1 MRPKLRPQK
10 IPYIFIKLLKF
21 IDIMAKHSSAAGAMR
36 QSFEAQRIT
45 RICLIIF
52 VIMALSPQIDAA
64 QKPASVVILPFEVFS
79 EKDLSYL
86 QSEIPSALKKSL
98 EQAGARVL
106 LLDPLSEPEWRKR
119 TTNIEELKKL
129 GLQTGADYV
138 LWGSLTWIGQQF
150 SLDLKLFEPLSERRP
165 RPFMAEGRGIENLPS
180 TVDKLAQDLGLTILK
195 RQKILSIEV
204 SGNQRIEADAVKRVV
219 KTQPGDIYNLKNLSA
234 DLKAI
239 YAMGYFDDVQVVT
252 ETQPEGKIVTF
263 KIKEKPTLRSTR
275 FSGIRWAFDEEEV
288 EEVITAKRGSILNIN
303 VIQTDIDRII
313 ELYKG
318 DNYHNVKVD
327 YKIYERKD
335 NQADLEYII
344 EEGEKF
350 QIEKIQFEGNK
361 AFSDKELKKQ
371 MTTSEANILSWF
383 TSAGDLNEDNLD
395 QDAARLASFYKN
407 NGYMQARV
415 GEPQARFEGN
425 EIEITIKIDEGPQ
438 FKVGKVDLTG
448 DLLVSKE
455 ELLESL
461 KITQEEFYN
470 RETLRNDVLKLTDLY
485 SNEGYAYA
493 DVAPRVNEDSE
504 KRTVDITFD
513 IQKGKQVYFEE
524 IIISGNTK
532 TRDKVIRRELR
543 VYEQELFSSL
553 RLKRSVRNLYRLDFF
568 EDVKVDTSK
577 GSADDKMVLKIGVT
591 EKSTGSFSFGAG
603 YGNQENLYGVASIA
617 ERNLFGRG
625 QRLELKATVGAKT
638 HNVDLTFTEPY
649 IYDIPLRGTL
659 KIYNWQYNYDTY
671 DKVSNGASIALS
683 YPLLD
688 FTRGGISYIYDLAN
702 ISNISSDAPQSIKD
716 LKGENLKSSV
726 YPTLRY
732 DSRNS
737 TFVPTQGSSHEL
749 SHEFAGLGGNIG
761 FMKYIAESAW
771 YFPLFWE
778 FVLAPHAKGGYVNKT
793 KDKKLPDYEKFY
805 LGGIGSLRGFERD
818 DLAPKDSNGDAIG
831 GDKFVQF
838 NLDLTFPLLK
848 EQGMYAGLFFD
859 TGRVYGDNEKI
870 EFKPGDLRQ
879 SAGLGIRWMSP
890 IGPIRLEYGF
900 ILDKED
906 SDHGPGNWEFSM
918 ASAF

>member
-1 MRPKLRPQK
+1 
-10 IPYIFIKLLKF
+10 
-21 IDIMAKHSSAAGAMR
+21 MAKHYSAVGAMR
-36 QSFEAQRIT
+36 QSFKAQGIT
-45 RICLIIF
+45 RVYLII
-52 VIMALSPQIDAA
+52 IAILALSPQIEAA

-86 QSEIPSALKKSL
+86 QNEIPSALKKSL

-119 TTNIEELKKL
+119 TADIEELKKL

-180 TVDKLAQDLGLTILK
+180 TVDKLAQDLSLTILK
-195 RQKILSIEV
+195 RQKILSVEV

-219 KTQPGDIYNLKNLSA
+219 KTQPGDIYNLKNLSV

-303 VIQTDIDRII
+303 VIQNDIDRII
-313 ELYKG
+313 ELYKEE
-318 DNYHNVKVD
+318 NYHNVKVD

-344 EEGEKF
+344 DEGEKF

-371 MTTSEANILSWF
+371 MTTSETNILSWF

-425 EIEITIKIDEGPQ
+425 AIEITIKIDEGPQ

-448 DLLVSKE
+448 DLLLSKE

-470 RETLRNDVLKLTDLY
+470 RETLRNDVLGLTDLY
-485 SNEGYAYA
+485 ANEGYAYA

-504 KRTVDITFD
+504 KRIVDITFD

-543 VYEQELFSSL
+543 VYEQELFSSR
-553 RLKRSVRNLYRLDFF
+553 RLKRSIRNLYRLDFF
-568 EDVKVDTSK
+568 GDVKVDTSK

-591 EKSTGSFSFGAG
+591 EKSTGAFSFGAG
-603 YGNQENLYGVASIA
+603 YGNQEKLYGVVSIA

-625 QRLELKATVGAKT
+625 QTLKLEGTVGSKT
-638 HNVDLTFTEPY
+638 QNVTLSFTEPY
-649 IYDIPLRGTL
+649 LYDIPLSATL
-659 KIYNWQYNYDTY
+659 KVYNWQYGYDTY
-671 DKVSNGASIALS
+671 DKDSYGASVGFS

-688 FTRGGISYIYDLAN
+688 YTRGGISYVYDLAN
-702 ISNISSDAPQSIKD
+702 ISNISSNAPQSILD
-716 LKGENLKSSV
+716 LKGENIKSSV
-726 YPTLRY
+726 SPTLRY
-732 DSRNS
+732 DSRDS
-737 TFVPTQGSSHEL
+737 TFVPTKGSRHSL
-749 SHEFAGLGGNIG
+749 SYEYAGLGGDIG
-761 FMKYIAESAW
+761 FMKYIAEAAW

-805 LGGIGSLRGFERD
+805 MGGIGSLRGFERD
-818 DLAPKDSNGDAIG
+818 DLAPEDNDGNSIG

-838 NLDLTFPLLK
+838 NLDLTFPVIK
-848 EQGMYAGLFFD
+848 DQGIFAGLFFD

-870 EFKPGDLRQ
+870 ELKPGDLRQ
-879 SAGLGIRWMSP
+879 SAGLGIRWLSP
-890 IGPIRLEYGF
+890 MGPIRFEYGY
-900 ILDKED
+900 ILDPED
-906 SDHGPGNWEFSM
+906 SDHGPGNFEFSM
-918 ASAF
+918 ASAW

>member
-1 MRPKLRPQK
+1 
-10 IPYIFIKLLKF
+10 
-21 IDIMAKHSSAAGAMR
+21 
-36 QSFEAQRIT
+36 
-45 RICLIIF
+45 
-52 VIMALSPQIDAA
+52 
-64 QKPASVVILPFEVFS
+64 
-79 EKDLSYL
+79 
-86 QSEIPSALKKSL
+86 
-98 EQAGARVL
+98 
-106 LLDPLSEPEWRKR
+106 
-119 TTNIEELKKL
+119 LKKL

-150 SLDLKLFEPLSERRP
+150 SLDLKLFEPLSEMRP

-180 TVDKLAQDLGLTILK
+180 TVDKLARDLSLTILK

-219 KTQPGDIYNLKNLSA
+219 KTQPGDIYNLKNLSV

-252 ETQPEGKIVTF
+252 ETQPEGIMVTF

-303 VIQTDIDRII
+303 VIQNDMDRII
-313 ELYKG
+313 ELYKE

-327 YKIYERKD
+327 YKIYELKG

-344 EEGEKF
+344 DEGEKF

-361 AFSDKELKKQ
+361 AFSDKKLKKQ
-371 MTTSEANILSWF
+371 MSTAEENILSWF
-383 TSAGDLNEDNLD
+383 TSAGDLNEDNLE
-395 QDAARLASFYKN
+395 QDVARLASFYKN

-415 GEPQARFEGN
+415 GEPQVKFEGN

-448 DLLVSKE
+448 DLLIPEE

-493 DVAPRVNEDSE
+493 DVAPKVNENAE
-504 KRTVDITFD
+504 KRIVDITFD

-543 VYEQELFSSL
+543 VYEQEIFSSQ
-553 RLKRSVRNLYRLDFF
+553 RLKRSIRNLYRLDFF
-568 EDVKVDTSK
+568 GDVKVDTSK

-603 YGNQENLYGVASIA
+603 YGNEEQLYGIASIA

-625 QRLELKATVGAKT
+625 QTLKLQGTVGSKT
-638 HNVDLTFTEPY
+638 QNVDLSFTEPY
-649 IYDIPLRGTL
+649 LYDIPLSATL
-659 KIYNWQYNYDTY
+659 KVYNWKYKFNTY
-671 DKVSNGASIALS
+671 HKDSYGARAALS

-688 FTRGGISYIYDLAN
+688 FTRGGISYVYDLAD
-702 ISNISSDAPQSIKD
+702 ISNISNDAPQSIKD
-716 LKGENLKSSV
+716 LKGENIKSSV
-726 YPTLRY
+726 NPTLSY
-732 DSRNS
+732 DSRNR
-737 TFVPTQGSSHEL
+737 TFVPSQGSRHVL
-749 SHEFAGLGGNIG
+749 SFEFAGLGGDIG
-761 FMKYIAESAW
+761 FMKYTAETAW

-805 LGGIGSLRGFERD
+805 LGGMGSLRGFERD
-818 DLAPKDSNGDAIG
+818 DLAPQDSDGNAIG

-848 EQGMYAGLFFD
+848 EQGVYGGLFFD

-870 EFKPGDLRQ
+870 ELKPGDLRQ
-879 SAGLGIRWMSP
+879 SAGLGLRWLSP
-890 IGPIRLEYGF
+890 MGPIRIEYGF
-900 ILDKED
+900 ILDQED

-918 ASAF
+918 ASGW

>member
-1 MRPKLRPQK
+1 
-10 IPYIFIKLLKF
+10 
-21 IDIMAKHSSAAGAMR
+21 MAKHYSAAGAMR
-36 QSFEAQRIT
+36 QSLKAQRIA

-52 VIMALSPQIDAA
+52 AIMALSPQIEAA
-64 QKPASVVILPFEVFS
+64 QTPVSVVILPFDVFS

-98 EQAGARVL
+98 EKAGARVL
-106 LLDPLSEPEWRKR
+106 LLDPLLEPEWRKR
-119 TTNIEELKKL
+119 TADIEELKKL
-129 GLQTGADYV
+129 GFQTGADYV

-150 SLDLKLFEPLSERRP
+150 SLDIKLFEPLSEMRP
-165 RPFMAEGRGIENLPS
+165 RPYMAEGRGIENLPS
-180 TVDKLAQDLGLTILK
+180 TVDKLAQDLSVTILK
-195 RQKILSIEV
+195 RQKILSVEV

-219 KTQPGDIYNLKNLSA
+219 KTQPGDIYNLEKLSA

-239 YAMGYFDDVQVVT
+239 YAMGYFDDVQVIA
-252 ETQPEGKIVTF
+252 ETQPEGKMVVF
-263 KIKEKPTLRSTR
+263 KIKEKPTLRSIR

-288 EEVITAKRGSILNIN
+288 EEVITARRGSILNIN
-303 VIQTDIDRII
+303 VIQNDMDRII
-313 ELYKG
+313 ELYKD

-344 EEGEKF
+344 DEGEKF
-350 QIEKIQFEGNK
+350 KIEKIQFEGNK
-361 AFSDKELKKQ
+361 AFSDKTLKKQ
-371 MTTSEANILSWF
+371 MSTSEENILSWL
-383 TSAGDLNEDNLD
+383 TSAGDLNEANLE
-395 QDAARLASFYKN
+395 QDAARLTSFYKN
-407 NGYMQARV
+407 NGYMLARV
-415 GEPQARFEGN
+415 GEPQVKFEGN

-448 DLLVSKE
+448 DLLIPKE

-461 KITQEEFYN
+461 KITQEEFYD

-493 DVAPRVNEDSE
+493 DVAPRVKENAE
-504 KRTVDITFD
+504 KRIVDITFD

-543 VYEQELFSSL
+543 VYEQELFSSQQ
-553 RLKRSVRNLYRLDFF
+553 LKRSIRNLYRLDFF

-591 EKSTGSFSFGAG
+591 EKSTGAFSFGAG
-603 YGNQENLYGVASIA
+603 YGNQEKLYGIVSIA

-625 QRLELKATVGAKT
+625 QKLELKGTLGSKT
-638 HNVDLTFTEPY
+638 QNIDLSFTEPY
-649 IYDIPLRGTL
+649 IYDIPLSGTL

-671 DKVSNGASIALS
+671 DKASNGASIILS
-683 YPLLD
+683 YPLLN
-688 FTRGGISYIYDLAN
+688 FTRGSIAYVYDLAN
-702 ISNISSDAPQSIKD
+702 ISNISNDAARSIID

-726 YPTLRY
+726 SPMLRY
-732 DSRNS
+732 DSRDQ
-737 TFVPTQGSSHEL
+737 TFVPTKGASH
-749 SHEFAGLGGNIG
+749 SFSYEFAGIGGDIG
-761 FMKYIAESAW
+761 FMKYIGETAY

-805 LGGIGSLRGFERD
+805 MGGIGSLRGFERD
-818 DLAPKDSNGDAIG
+818 DLAPLDSDGNSIG

-838 NLDLTFPLLK
+838 NLDLTFPVLK
-848 EQGMYAGLFFD
+848 DQGVYFSLFFD
-859 TGRVYGDNEKI
+859 TGKVYGDNENI
-870 EFKPGDLRQ
+870 QLDPGDLRQ
-879 SAGLGIRWMSP
+879 SAGLGMRWMSP
-890 IGPIRLEYGF
+890 MGPIRLEYGF
-900 ILDKED
+900 ILDKEK
-906 SDHGPGNWEFSM
+906 SDHGIGNWEFSM